1 MHPSVLSLVWFAAG
15 ALAGGLLATWLG
27 RRGGRAA
34 EDRAAQLE
42 VQVAE
47 TRRELEAQRER
58 ISGHFARTSALFRE
72 LTERYTQLYAHLAG
86 GAREFA
92 GEAPA
97 IARGFEGLLAG
108 GENEAEAG
116 EPAPAAPRTPKQANG
131 GSPPAA

>member
-1 MHPSVLSLVWFAAG
+1 MHPSVLSLVWFAGG
-15 ALAGGLLATWLG
+15 ALAGGLLATFLA

-58 ISGHFARTSALFRE
+58 ISGHFARTSDLFRE

-86 GAREFA
+86 GAREFCA

-97 IARGFEGLLAG
+97 IARGFEGLLGG

-116 EPAPAAPRTPKQANG
+116 EPEPPRTPKQANG

>member
-15 ALAGGLLATWLG
+15 ALAGGLLATWLV

-42 VQVAE
+42 AQLAE
-47 TRRELEAQRER
+47 TRRELEGQRER
-58 ISGHFARTSALFRE
+58 ISGHFARTSDLFRE
-72 LTERYTQLYAHLAG
+72 LTERYTRLYAHLAG
-86 GAREFA
+86 GAREFSA

-97 IARGFEGLLAG
+97 IARGLEGFLPG
-108 GENEAEAG
+108 GENDAET
-116 EPAPAAPRTPKQANG
+116 EPTVRTPKPTNG